1 MCAFLNLPDK
11 TVAVSNLSTTKH
23 TVQWGP
29 TGLNGLTSH
38 VSRPATVGMQCTCRP
53 LKAPWTS
60 PCCVQF

>member
-1 MCAFLNLPDK
+1 MCACLKLPDK
-11 TVAVSNLSTTKH
+11 TVAVSNLSATSH
-23 TVQWGP
+23 SPMGP